1 MDIARLSSSSS
12 SSQRNNNNNNNVQPP
27 SPPRAET
34 LLRGVEQDET
44 SISIPFGQLF
54 DDEQVTQYY
63 QALVGTLL
71 TAKKRG
77 YVEFPG
83 QMLLKGTHDAVPIVV
98 TAAGRRILQQQ
109 QQQQWNA
116 SNQETATTSDTTTT
130 TTKDRALPNMT
141 TTHNSNQPQE
151 QTEATTTPTPVPS
164 FLDALSASTRTRTTR
179 CLDAFLVTHVPHRP
193 VALVTSGGTAV
204 DLEQRTVRT
213 LENFSTGW
221 RGAVAVE
228 LLLRQGYAVLH
239 LQRTGS
245 TAPFARILLEE
256 CSSSSSGGGSSAPHQ
271 GLSLETLDR
280 LVARGDDDDDD
291 DNDNDEKNDY
301 NQNNLD
307 EYWETARK
315 PSDPWLTG
323 TENNVSND
331 SVADE
336 YCYPG
341 GDTASELHLRRNL
354 VHSSR
359 LQKAIRE
366 RQATKGRLLTIP
378 FRTVQEY
385 LAMVELCT
393 TSLQATAGA
402 QALLVMAAAVSD
414 FYLPNPTQHK
424 IQSGATDSLVL
435 ELPGVP
441 KTLGTVR
448 RNWAPDAFLVSFKL
462 ETDES
467 ILLQKASRAM
477 EKYGVHMV
485 VGNLLHTRY
494 DQVHLLFS
502 PKDEFTTL
510 DKPSGGHNK
519 EALEELLL
527 EAIIEAH
534 FAHMSGQG
542 PPKLSSALKAKQ
554 VKLQRQHWWQR
565 GRQVFWELTG
575 VAISLLLS
583 YGINRLVLRQPRV
596 RY

>member
-1 MDIARLSSSSS
+1 MPTSSASDKHQVRAPSSFAWTSQVHAALSSKNAILPLEQRVLSSTPPLTTSSSRPPKRPRPMQNLGKADKESSSST
-12 SSQRNNNNNNNVQPP
+12 N
-27 SPPRAET
+27 A
-34 LLRGVEQDET
+34 
-44 SISIPFGQLF
+44 
-54 DDEQVTQYY
+54 
-63 QALVGTLL
+63 A
-71 TAKKRG
+71 
-77 YVEFPG
+77 
-83 QMLLKGTHDAVPIVV
+83 AVPH
-98 TAAGRRILQQQ
+98 T
-109 QQQQWNA
+109 
-116 SNQETATTSDTTTT
+116 
-130 TTKDRALPNMT
+130 
-141 TTHNSNQPQE
+141 
-151 QTEATTTPTPVPS
+151 
-164 FLDALSASTRTRTTR
+164 FLDALPKATKTATSNR
-179 CLDAFLVTHVPHRP
+179 LDAFLVAHVPHRP
-193 VALVTSGGTAV
+193 IAMVTSGGTAV
-204 DLEQRTVRT
+204 DLEQNVVRT

-228 LLLRQGYAVLH
+228 TLLRQGYAVVH
-239 LQRTGS
+239 VQRTGS
-245 TAPFARILLEE
+245 TAPFGRVLVEE
-256 CSSSSSGGGSSAPHQ
+256 CGSGGKAHQ
-271 GLSLETLDR
+271 GLTLETLDR
-280 LVARGDDDDDD
+280 LVARGDG
-291 DNDNDEKNDY
+291 KNDH
-301 NQNNLD
+301 D
-307 EYWETARK
+307 EEDWEAMHK
-315 PSDPWLTG
+315 KADPWLTG
-323 TENNVSND
+323 
-331 SVADE
+331 ADHNHSATMNRMQDE
-336 YCYPG
+336 DYYYPG
-341 GDTASELHLRRNL
+341 ATSELHLRRNL

-359 LQKAIRE
+359 LQKAVRE
-366 RQATKGRLLTIP
+366 RQATKGRLLTVP

-385 LAMVELCT
+385 LAMVELCST
-393 TSLQATAGA
+393 ALQATAGA
-402 QALLVMAAAVSD
+402 QAVLIMAAAVSD

-424 IQSGATDSLVL
+424 IQSGATDSLML

-502 PKDEFTTL
+502 PTDEFTTL

-565 GRQVFWELTG
+565 GRQVFWEVTG